1 MMRNESLDRDFARF
15 LRTETKSFTAEF
27 LRVDKN
33 PDPFSPSKMASLEAR
48 IRSLKGLS
56 PVIKEAK
63 KATAEEILI
72 NKEEDEQENS
82 PGEKSPSRASKLR
95 HVSGNQIMVFE
106 KNNPIKVRSRASIAG
121 NQDLEVLIRSQ
132 ELFRDAASVR
142 SDLLRATC
150 DSSVDRKCSKA
161 AVEVADS
168 IENEVKL
175 AKACTHFDSANLEA
189 LEKRL
194 QFLKSLSPFK
204 QTSSYGDVR
213 SEILGSL
220 HPPVSGSDETGSHEV
235 EVSIIEIENAEAEK
249 KEISESNKEEARG
262 VCASEHLSG
271 DDAEVSDEG
280 ESEDEVSS
288 EEINTA
294 EAEVGDLGTTAPNS
308 EGRLVLRKEGQEVA
322 AVYPAKQGSGLGE
335 VGDDAWCD
343 TQGPA

>member
-15 LRTETKSFTAEF
+15 LRTETKSFTAEL

-95 HVSGNQIMVFE
+95 HVFE

-142 SDLLRATC
+142 SDLLRAAC

-294 EAEVGDLGTTAPNS
+294 EAEVGDLGTMAPNS
-308 EGRLVLRKEGQEVA
+308 EVKETSSNRIPDTANSQVQDLVH
-322 AVYPAKQGSGLGE
+322 GE
-335 VGDDAWCD
+335 
-343 TQGPA
+343 

>member
-1 MMRNESLDRDFARF
+1 MDNYKSPNRFSILASQDSEEEPKLVEGKSQARATRKCSDIVADAMSLRINLKNMMRNESLDRDFARF
-15 LRTETKSFTAEF
+15 LRTETKSFTAEL

-95 HVSGNQIMVFE
+95 HVSGNQ
-106 KNNPIKVRSRASIAG
+106 
-121 NQDLEVLIRSQ
+121 RSQ

-142 SDLLRATC
+142 SDLLRAAC

-175 AKACTHFDSANLEA
+175 AKAS
-189 LEKRL
+189 
-194 QFLKSLSPFK
+194 
-204 QTSSYGDVR
+204 
-213 SEILGSL
+213 
-220 HPPVSGSDETGSHEV
+220 
-235 EVSIIEIENAEAEK
+235 EK

-294 EAEVGDLGTTAPNS
+294 EAEAGITERGPRSSCCLSS
-308 EGRLVLRKEGQEVA
+308 EAGFWFRGSWRRCLV
-322 AVYPAKQGSGLGE
+322 
-335 VGDDAWCD
+335 
-343 TQGPA
+343 